1 MKKRVLCFVV
11 VLTMVLTLFAGCGG
25 GKQGAKEP
33 AISDTGTTTTISDKT
48 PETTPDTKT
57 SEPKTL
63 EPITFTFFDKNTG
76 DPWSNPIS
84 DEITKRTGVTIEM
97 QQPSGDPLEKLN
109 IMLAA
114 GDYPD
119 FILMDRSNDIVNKY
133 IAAGALVNLD
143 EYIEKSGTDI
153 KEMYGDVLTK
163 TRYKDGSNYY
173 LSNWY
178 GKDPDCVNGFLIQFD
193 LLKEVAPEKVA
204 NHESFTED
212 EMIDALNKLKEKYP
226 TINGK
231 ETIPLTLW
239 GENQDSYMGTFRGMY
254 GIKTY
259 YEDNGQLFYNVRD
272 PKFVKALSFANRL
285 YREGL
290 IEKEWVINK
299 RELWLQKLSAGNV
312 LGTLSAYWEP
322 ADANTILMADKG
334 DEGQMV
340 GFKVVGEGIDP
351 DKTTLGGRSSL
362 GWDAIAMTKNCK
374 DPQRGFEFMNY
385 LASEEGQE
393 LLLWGMEG
401 EHWNMVDGKRT
412 PKTELLDSFKNDW
425 TKTKQETGVRE
436 WIWFV
441 KNGPAKDG
449 QPYDMAAKYRI
460 EFQQSETNKNLT
472 NTYWDTADY
481 DNLIPSGGTPESL
494 KYQKTKDI
502 MDQAIPKIINCS
514 SEEEVQKLYDK
525 MISDMESA
533 GMADVEK
540 VINTNYAERK
550 ALWGIK

>member
-1 MKKRVLCFVV
+1 MKKRVLSL
-11 VLTMVLTLFAGCGG
+11 VLVFTMVLTLFAGCGG
-25 GKQGAKEP
+25 GKQGGKEP
-33 AISDTGTTTTISDKT
+33 ATDSGSKTTTSDKTSETT
-48 PETTPDTKT
+48 PETTPDDAT
-57 SEPKTL
+57 P

-76 DPWSNPIS
+76 DPWDSPLS
-84 DEITKRTGVTIEM
+84 QEITKRTGVTLEI

-143 EYIEKSGTDI
+143 EYIEKSGADI

-178 GKDPDCVNGFLIQFD
+178 GKDPDSVNGFLIRYD

-204 NHESFTED
+204 NHEPFTED
-212 EMIDALNKLKEKYP
+212 EMIDALKKLKEKYP

-272 PKFVKALSFANRL
+272 PKFMQALSFANRL

-290 IEKEWVINK
+290 IEKEWVVNK
-299 RELWLQKLSAGNV
+299 RELWLQKLAGGNI

-322 ADANTILMADKG
+322 ADANTILMADNG
-334 DEGQMV
+334 EEGQFV
-340 GFKVVGEGIDP
+340 GYKVVGEGIDP

-393 LLLWGMEG
+393 LLLWGLEG
-401 EHWNMVDGKRT
+401 EHWDMVDGKRT

-425 TKTKQETGVRE
+425 TKTKQETGVRQ

-502 MDQAIPKIINCS
+502 MDQAIPKIINCG
-514 SEEEVQKLYDK
+514 SEEEVKTLYDK
-525 MISDMESA
+525 MISDMEAA

-540 VINTNYAERK
+540 VINANFAERQE
-550 ALWGIK
+550 LWK